1 MRVFISSDFL
11 GIYMNLFK
19 IKQSVRIL
27 FGLCKF
33 CSNCANLFG
42 FCIPCEFCLDCANC
56 VRIVRIV
63 RKVVLIFAHKKNRTK
78 NKTMCGSFVR
88 IFCSF

>member
-1 MRVFISSDFL
+1 MT
-11 GIYMNLFK
+11 LFK
-19 IKQSVRIL
+19 IKQSVRIF
-27 FGLCKF
+27 FGLCEF
-33 CSNCANLFG
+33 CSNCANCANCANLFG
-42 FCIPCEFCLDCANC
+42 FYIVCEFCSDCANC

-78 NKTMCGSFVR
+78 NKALCGSFVR

>member
-1 MRVFISSDFL
+1 MDVLEEDRPLREPSQKIAAAVQSRQKKGYISH
-11 GIYMNLFK
+11 
-19 IKQSVRIL
+19 
-27 FGLCKF
+27 
-33 CSNCANLFG
+33 
-42 FCIPCEFCLDCANC
+42 C

-78 NKTMCGSFVR
+78 NKALCGSFVR

>member
-1 MRVFISSDFL
+1 
-11 GIYMNLFK
+11 MNLFK

-27 FGLCKF
+27 FRLCKF
-33 CSNCANLFG
+33 VLIVLIVRNVRIYSDFVYCVNFVR
-42 FCIPCEFCLDCANC
+42 I

-63 RKVVLIFAHKKNRTK
+63 RKVVLIFAHKKNITN
-78 NKTMCGSFVR
+78 NKAMCGSFVQ